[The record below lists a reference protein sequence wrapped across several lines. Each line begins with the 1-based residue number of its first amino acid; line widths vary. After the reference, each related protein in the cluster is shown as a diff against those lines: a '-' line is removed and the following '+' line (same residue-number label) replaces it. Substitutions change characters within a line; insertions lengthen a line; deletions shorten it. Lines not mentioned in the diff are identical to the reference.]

1 MKILDWVFI
10 VKFVKYNEFV
20 LYDDDWYYIRVGKF
34 FVFKKINMIFIYFL
48 YRLLFNLYLMLFIIN
63 MKFFKIG
70 F

>member
-48 YRLLFNLYLMLFIIN
+48 YRLLFNLYLMLFIMN
-63 MKFFKIG
+63 MKFLKIG

>member
-34 FVFKKINMIFIYFL
+34 FVFKKIDMIFIYFYIL
-48 YRLLFNLYLMLFIIN
+48 QIFNLICI
-63 MKFFKIG
+63 
-70 F
+70 